1 MRMKKLFALTLAVMM
16 MVLSFAGCG
25 KKDNYISFDAL
36 YSKLTTEIDFSASNM
51 QKQGEAAEDKS
62 SRYNKHKDEL
72 KGIVS

>member
-51 QKQGEAAEDKS
+51 QKQGEACLLYTSDAA
-62 SRYNKHKDEL
+62 DE
-72 KGIVS
+72 